1 MDAIKAR
8 QLSFYNALK
17 PIKLITLFQQRI
29 LNCGEGER
37 KTDGQ
42 RFLFNPFHMGLFS
55 SCEAY
60 SGANILQLL
69 EERELGRQQARQ
81 SPQCR

>member
-37 KTDGQ
+37 KTYGQ
-42 RFLFNPFHMGLFS
+42 RFLFNPFHFF

-60 SGANILQLL
+60 SGANVLQLL
-69 EERELGRQQARQ
+69 EERELGKQQAG
-81 SPQCR
+81 